1 MSQNKNETLALSLT
15 LLMTLSL
22 AGGGVWY
29 YTNSLANK
37 PPTPATTP
45 NPANNPNSPVT
56 PPNPDNKR
64 PVSLIATPV
73 TPADPLA
80 LVSVSLPNPQ
90 ILAMDGSV
98 TMIRPVKR
106 LQNLFA
112 QKFPNLASSY
122 GIPDLKPNG
131 TNKGLTA
138 LINKEIEIAAS
149 SRPLN
154 ATEIQAELV
163 AVPVAKDALAIVIGV
178 NNPFKG
184 ELTMDQLRG
193 IYQGKI
199 TNWKEVGGENRPI
212 KVINR
217 SKDSGT
223 HSLFRS
229 VVLEGQEFPADN
241 ANFITWAR
249 DETTPIL
256 RQLGNN
262 GISYT
267 TVSQAIGQELIRIV
281 SINGISPTNVNAI
294 RKGEYALSRNVFLV
308 VRRQVSASAKEFIEL
323 ALSPNGQK
331 VMQESGFISLE

>member
-1 MSQNKNETLALSLT
+1 MSQNKNETIALSLT
-15 LLMTLSL
+15 LLITLGL

-37 PPTPATTP
+37 PPTNSANNTSNTPPPTTP
-45 NPANNPNSPVT
+45 PSPANSPT
-56 PPNPDNKR
+56 PSETKPA
-64 PVSLIATPV
+64 ATPT

-80 LVSVSLPNPQ
+80 LVSVNLPNPQ

-98 TMIRPVKR
+98 TMVRPVKR

-112 QKFPNLASSY
+112 QKYPNLASSY
-122 GIPDLKPNG
+122 GEPDLKPNG
-131 TNKGLTA
+131 TNKGLQA
-138 LINKEIEIAAS
+138 LIDKKIEIAAS

-163 AVPVAKDALAIVIGV
+163 AVPIARDALSIVIGV

-184 ELTMDQLRG
+184 ELTVDQLRG
-193 IYQGKI
+193 IFQGKI
-199 TNWKEVGGENRPI
+199 TNWKEVGGADKPI

-217 SKDSGT
+217 AKESGT
-223 HSLFRS
+223 HSLFQNI
-229 VVLEGQEFPADN
+229 VLEGQEFPADG

-256 RQLGNN
+256 RQLGND

-267 TVSQAIGQELIRIV
+267 TVSQAIGQELVRIV
-281 SINGISPTNVNAI
+281 SINGVSPTNLAAI
-294 RKGEYALSRNVFLV
+294 QKGEYPLTRNVFLV
-308 VRRQVSASAKEFIEL
+308 VRRQISGAAKEFIDL
-323 ALSPNGQK
+323 ALSPSGQK
-331 VMQESGFISLE
+331 IVRESGFMPL